1 MHANNQKRKITEEKV
16 WLKYYSEEAIHAELP
31 KMKALDY
38 IIEINKERIDEPAI
52 HYYGTDIT
60 FRQLLK
66 RINAVARSLTALGV
80 KEGDIVSFVSVAI
93 PETIAAIYAL
103 NKIGAAANTIDP
115 RMDVNSIKRMVKES
129 GSKILFVIDMA
140 FPKVDR
146 IMDEIKQDKII
157 VQSPA
162 SSLPLLKKAAMML
175 ANRTKISYD
184 HTVIKWSTFID
195 MGRKSWFNEAPYRGD
210 ALVAITYTGGTTGI
224 PKGVM
229 ITNDSMNAVGLSF
242 IHCDVHRE
250 PGNRFLGIIPV
261 FSAYGMVC
269 GMHMP
274 FCIECTLVPIPKFVP
289 EEIGK
294 LVKMFRP
301 NHVISTPVFIE
312 LLVGSKEVRNMDLSF
327 LYTLASGGD
336 SMNEGLEA
344 RLNDF
349 RKEHNMQFPLA
360 QGYGMSELS
369 AAASFC
375 VNSIYKEGSVG
386 IPSLNVTVGIFDH
399 STGEEL
405 SYNETGEVCVTGP
418 TMMKGYFN
426 NKKETDFV
434 MRKHD
439 DGLTWIHSG
448 DLGYMDEDGFLY
460 IMGRIKRMITRF
472 DGHKVFPINME
483 GIIADLEDVHN
494 CAVIG
499 VNDMTHTQ
507 GQYPMAL
514 VELMPGRDETE
525 TCRKIFEYC
534 DQNIEERGK
543 PVAVLPIEALPLTPM
558 GKIDYIA
565 LGKRFSKFDYQ
576 AWQNNILNI

>member
-1 MHANNQKRKITEEKV
+1 MENTNKKISEEKV
-16 WLKYYSEEAIHAELP
+16 WMKYYSEEAKNAQLP
-31 KMKALDY
+31 KMKAIDY
-38 IIEINKERIDEPAI
+38 IIERNKHRIDEPAI

-66 RINAVARSLTALGV
+66 RVNAIARSFTALGV
-80 KEGDIVSFVSVAI
+80 KPGDIVSFVSVAT
-93 PETIAAIYAL
+93 PETIASIYAL

-115 RMDVNSIKRMVKES
+115 RMDVQSIKRMIMGS
-129 GSKILFVIDMA
+129 GSKLTVCMNVA
-140 FPKVDR
+140 YPKVYPILD
-146 IMDEIKQDKII
+146 DIKQEKVII
-157 VQSPA
+157 QSASTSMPA
-162 SSLPLLKKAAMML
+162 VKRAAL
-175 ANRTKISYD
+175 AIKLSTRLKISY
-184 HTVIKWSTFID
+184 TENIIKWDTFLHL
-195 MGRKSWFNEAPYRGD
+195 GKKTWFEEAPYQGD
-210 ALVAITYTGGTTGI
+210 ALVAITYTGGTTGF

-250 PGNRFLGIIPV
+250 PGDRFLGIIPV

-274 FCIECTLVPIPKFVP
+274 LCMNFTLVPIPRFVP
-289 EEIGK
+289 DQIGK
-294 LVKMFRP
+294 LVKTFRP

-312 LLVGSKEVRNMDLSF
+312 LLIGSREVKDMDLSF

-336 SMNEGLEA
+336 SMNEGLET
-344 RLNDF
+344 RLNEF
-349 RKEHNMQFPLA
+349 RKKHGMRFPLA

-386 IPSLNVTVGIFDH
+386 VPSLNVTVGIFDP

-405 SYNETGEVCVTGP
+405 GYNQTGEVCVTGP

-426 NKKETDFV
+426 NPKETEFV
-434 MRKHD
+434 MRKHE

-460 IMGRIKRMITRF
+460 IVGRIKRMITRF

-483 GIIADLEDVHN
+483 SLIASRSDVHN

-499 VNDMTHTQ
+499 VDDMTHTQ
-507 GQYPMAL
+507 GQFPMAL
-514 VELMPGRDETE
+514 VELMPGHEEKT
-525 TCRKIFEYC
+525 TCKEIFKYC
-534 DQNIEERGK
+534 DENLEERGK
-543 PVAVLPIEALPLTPM
+543 PVAVLPIESLPLTPM

-565 LGKRFSKFDYQ
+565 LGKRFNKFDYIKW
-576 AWQNNILNI
+576 ANDNLK